1 MFVVALPHAPST
13 SLSGEAKPE
22 EDLVMLRAALP
33 SSESDVLE
41 TMVRTALGESEVDAV
56 DLGAAPHKCVVA
68 STWKNSMGSFTVPG
82 TRFQSCGERKRGREL
97 VVLVGGLG

>member
-1 MFVVALPHAPST
+1 MPHAPST
-13 SLSGEAKPE
+13 SLSGETKPE
-22 EDLVMLRAALP
+22 EDLVMLRAVLP

-41 TMVRTALGESEVDAV
+41 TMVRTALPGGESEVDV
-56 DLGAAPHKCVVA
+56 LDLGAAPHKCVVA